1 VLEPSRETL
10 KARRLRDP
18 STMQRLSWPAV
29 DHRGTLYV
37 RPSRRIM
44 GAEFGREELRHV
56 LIGGAG
62 LGLMFAISFA
72 RLATGSRLDLFPSAF
87 VVSLPFAMV
96 AAFLPF
102 LLSLIL
108 QKRVAEREGCTTE
121 FKVMPQWLGISL
133 LFALLFGFVFA
144 IPGATSR
151 FGNVTRTSAARMS
164 AAVPLAFI
172 GVASAGLIG
181 AVVGG
186 ASLGFYGY
194 FLFAVI
200 AQVNATMAAFAMLP
214 VPGFPGGDILR
225 ASKPFFALLLGSAAF
240 LWIAASAATRLFF

>member
-1 VLEPSRETL
+1 
-10 KARRLRDP
+10 
-18 STMQRLSWPAV
+18 MQRLSWPAA

-37 RPSRRIM
+37 RPSRRIL

-56 LIGGAG
+56 LLGGGA
-62 LGLMFAISFA
+62 LGLMFAVSFA
-72 RLATGSRLDLFPSAF
+72 RLATGSALALLPSAF
-87 VVSLPFAMV
+87 VFFLPFAMA

-121 FKVMPQWLGISL
+121 FRIVPQWLGISV

-151 FGNVTRTSAARMS
+151 FGNVTRSSAARMS

-172 GVASAGLIG
+172 AVAGAGLIG
-181 AVVGG
+181 TVVGG
-186 ASLGFYGY
+186 ASLGLYGY
-194 FLFAVI
+194 FLFAVL
-200 AQVNATMAAFAMLP
+200 AQVNATMAAFSMLP

-225 ASKPFFALLLGSAAF
+225 SSKPFFAVLLGLAAF
-240 LWIAASAATRLFF
+240 LWIAASATTRLFF